1 MNPFV
6 KIMLLTVCSTGILCG
21 EGKPALFRLPLPDSI
36 SAFKT
41 SPQEKK
47 EFLSLLHEK
56 ELPDCCREARKRLGA
71 FSSKGAGDVNADD
84 VRVLSWIFYAVSSM
98 DVFPLNYDENTPK
111 DGLCDNMDYNLKVRV
126 VEWMS
131 VLSRDISGIVSR
143 CGVKRKEL
151 CRIWS
156 EYGAA
161 VLKTFRT
168 QYDPELKRKQA
179 RMKEEYDKMSAA
191 RTWELVQARKLS
203 LFGGGDSRSL
213 YYNNKLLAN
222 EKRNSLCRFFL
233 EKRLEPAFVEMLVR
247 FYPGQAGEVVK
258 YLKKAGYAYQE
269 IGDLI
274 DRTVGRDGKTE
285 FLYKGGRGRQHDRK
299 IKSRGSGHMK

>member
-1 MNPFV
+1 MAIRYHLRLMAVVVNN
-6 KIMLLTVCSTGILCG
+6 IIILLIGCAVFLCG
-21 EGKPALFRLPLPDSI
+21 LSYADVEEEDSGALRIETETEEYSADIYLGNTAERKPALFRLPLPDSI

-71 FSSKGAGDVNADD
+71 FSSKGAGDVNAED

-179 RMKEEYDKMSAA
+179 KMKEEYDKMSAA

-213 YYNNKLLAN
+213 YYNN
-222 EKRNSLCRFFL
+222 
-233 EKRLEPAFVEMLVR
+233 
-247 FYPGQAGEVVK
+247 
-258 YLKKAGYAYQE
+258 
-269 IGDLI
+269 
-274 DRTVGRDGKTE
+274 
-285 FLYKGGRGRQHDRK
+285 
-299 IKSRGSGHMK
+299 

>member
-1 MNPFV
+1 MNLFV
-6 KIMLLTVCSTGILCG
+6 KIVWLTVCFTGILCG
-21 EGKPALFRLPLPDSI
+21 EGKPAQFRLPLPDSI

-56 ELPDCCREARKRLGA
+56 ELPDCYREARKKLGA
-71 FSSKGAGDVNADD
+71 FSSKGAGDVNAED
-84 VRVLSWIFYAVSSM
+84 VRVLSWIFYVVVSADTFSW
-98 DVFPLNYDENTPK
+98 DYDENTPK
-111 DGLCDNMDYNLKVRV
+111 DSLYGNMDYELKTGVVR
-126 VEWMS
+126 WMS
-131 VLSRDISGIVSR
+131 SLSWDISGIISR
-143 CGVKRKEL
+143 CGIMRKEL
-151 CRIWS
+151 CRIWA

-179 RMKEEYDKMSAA
+179 RMKEEYDKMSAE
-191 RTWELVQARKLS
+191 RTLRLVQERKLS
-203 LFGGGDSRSL
+203 LFRGADPRSI
-213 YYNNKLLAN
+213 YYNNKLLSN
-222 EKRNSLCRFFL
+222 EDRNGNCKYHL

-258 YLKKAGYAYQE
+258 YLKKAGYADQE